1 MSEIIASTYEVIKEI
16 GSGGGGIVY
25 LATHLR
31 LDKKVVLKA
40 DRRKITAKPELLR
53 REVDILKNLTHSYIP
68 KVYDF
73 FVENETVYTVMD
85 FIEGESLDKVLKRGE
100 KIPQAQ
106 VIEWGKELL
115 EALDY
120 LHSPTHGSPP
130 RGFVHSDI
138 KPANLMLTPFG
149 KICLIDFNIALALGE
164 ENVIGCSAGY
174 ASPEHYGID
183 YSGQSDHSGETT
195 VLLSEEEMSE
205 SVSASFSSKKK
216 IVPDVRSDIYS
227 TGATLYHLLSG
238 RRPARDANM
247 VTPLTTDEVSPL
259 ISAIIAKAMNP
270 NPDLRYSS
278 AAEMLYDF
286 EHLHENDPRTR
297 KLRRNARVCAAILSV
312 TFAAG
317 IFGAFVGL
325 KRIQTTENRLKL
337 AEYAENSIAEGDK
350 NGAVS
355 IALEAFSEKT
365 GLFSPEY
372 PAEIQSALAS
382 ALGVYDLSDSF
393 CSEMTVE
400 LPSAP
405 LYLEIS
411 PNGKT
416 CACIYSGSTAVID
429 LENGSITA
437 VLPTDKSALS
447 EVHFISENTIV
458 YSGEGGITAYDTE
471 KNTVLWSGKRA
482 LAISVSADQK
492 SVAALNKNESTAYI
506 YSTSDGSVVATIDL
520 GGRVMKTVAND
531 VFANPNAL
539 IFSLNSCGDKLAVSF
554 SDGSLSVFDIDSP
567 SENLDIF
574 PSNSD
579 YTRFEGG
586 FSGDYLAFSA
596 IRSDGSDFA
605 VVDCQKKLQTGGF
618 SSSDIY
624 SVTADSDRIIVQ
636 TDNIL
641 VQLDPETGEQRAL
654 VNTAENITSY
664 TSDGFFTLIAAKN
677 KFIFFDQNALEIS
690 EFEGKFSA
698 DFLAVS
704 GETAVVGSRDSNA
717 LRVLK
722 YKESSEAEIISY
734 DRDYSHDEARV
745 SADGKTVTLF
755 SYRGFRIYDMSGEV
769 VAEMEIPDPD
779 MVYDQ
784 QFRRTDGES
793 YLEVFY
799 NDGRILS
806 YSAANGFLLD
816 ERAAEEERT
825 TLDEVFYTS
834 RYRIEAP
841 VHGAP
846 TVYEIESGK
855 AVKELEADAYLTYI
869 TEVGDYIIAQY
880 ATADSD
886 FYGVLMNQKCEK
898 LAVLPRLCDVEGETL
913 IFDYQTGKLRKTRIY
928 KLNELL
934 ETAQN
939 NRRTKQ

>member
-16 GSGGGGIVY
+16 GAGGGGIVY
-25 LATHLR
+25 LAKHLR

-73 FVENETVYTVMD
+73 FAENETVYTVMD

-106 VIEWGKELL
+106 VIEWGKQLL

-120 LHSPTHGSPP
+120 LHSPIHGSPP

-138 KPANLMLTPFG
+138 KPANLMLTPYG

-174 ASPEHYGID
+174 ASPEHYGLD

-205 SVSASFSSKKK
+205 SVSASSSSKKK

-227 TGATLYHLLSG
+227 TGATLYHLFSG

-247 VTPLTTDEVSPL
+247 VTPLTADEVSPL

-270 NPDLRYSS
+270 NPDLRYST

-286 EHLHENDPRTR
+286 EHLHENDPRSR
-297 KLRRNARVCAAILSV
+297 KLRRNIRTCAAVLSV
-312 TFAAG
+312 TCAAG

-337 AEYAENSIAEGDK
+337 AEYAENAIAEGDM
-350 NGAVS
+350 NSAIS
-355 IALEAFSEKT
+355 LSLEAFSEKP
-365 GLFSPEY
+365 GLFAPEY

-382 ALGVYDLSDSF
+382 ALAVYDLSDSF
-393 CSEMTVE
+393 RSDMTVE

-405 LYLEIS
+405 LYMEIS
-411 PNGKT
+411 PNGT
-416 CACIYSGSTAVID
+416 SCACIYSGNTAVID
-429 LENGSITA
+429 LENGEITA

-447 EVHFISENTIV
+447 EVHFINENTIV
-458 YSGEGGITAYDTE
+458 YSGENGITAYDT
-471 KNTVLWSGKRA
+471 KNNTTLWSGKPA
-482 LAISVSADQK
+482 LAISVSADSK
-492 SVAALNKNESTAYI
+492 RVAALYKNESTAYI
-506 YSTSDGSVVATIDL
+506 YSSSDGALVAEIDL
-520 GGRVMKTVAND
+520 GGRVMKTVTND
-531 VFANPNAL
+531 IFANPNAM
-539 IFSLNSCGDKLAVSF
+539 IFSLNNSGDILAVSF
-554 SDGSLSVFDIDSP
+554 SDGSLSVFDIDNP
-567 SENLDIF
+567 SDSFDIF
-574 PSNSD
+574 SANSD

-605 VVDCQKKLQTGGF
+605 VVDCKKKVQTGGF
-618 SSSDIY
+618 SSTDIY
-624 SVTADSDRIIVQ
+624 SVTTDSEQIIVQ

-641 VQLDPETGEQRAL
+641 VQLDPKSGEQRAL
-654 VNTAENITSY
+654 VNTAENITAY
-664 TSDGFFTLIAAKN
+664 NSDGFFTLISANN

-690 EFEGKFSA
+690 EFEDKFSA

-704 GETAVVGSRDSNA
+704 GKTAVVGSRDSNV
-717 LRVLK
+717 LRILK
-722 YKESSEAEIISY
+722 YKENSETEIISY
-734 DRDYSHDEARV
+734 NRDYIHDEARI
-745 SADGKTVTLF
+745 SADGKTVMLF
-755 SYRGFRIYDMSGEV
+755 SYRGFRIYDMGGEV
-769 VAEMEIPDPD
+769 VAEVEIPNADE
-779 MVYDQ
+779 VYDQ
-784 QFRRTDGES
+784 QFRRVDGES

-799 NDGRILS
+799 NDGRISS
-806 YSAANGFLLD
+806 YSAADGFLLD
-816 ERAAEEERT
+816 ERAAEEERA

-834 RYRIEAP
+834 CYRIEAP

-846 TVYEIESGK
+846 IVYEIASGK
-855 AVKELEADAYLTYI
+855 AVMELENNAYLTYV
-869 TEVGDYIIAQY
+869 TEIGDYIIAQY
-880 ATADSD
+880 TTADSD

-898 LAVLPRLCDVEGETL
+898 LAELPRLCDVEGETL
-913 IFDYQTGKLRKTRIY
+913 VFDYPTGKLRKTRIY
-928 KLNELL
+928 KLSELL
-934 ETAQN
+934 STQN
-939 NRRTKQ
+939 QQ